1 MTFEPLIKEYKSTFV
16 YEFICIKCGDSGTT
30 SYEHG
35 SLNTIKSII
44 DGKPMHLLCREKLI
58 PDTTIRVDKHG
69 IETRVKNKDLYGEE
83 EIPHVEMEKTEDI
96 L

>member
-1 MTFEPLIKEYKSTFV
+1 MNFEPLIKEYKSTFV
-16 YEFICIKCGDSGTT
+16 YEFICIKCGNAGTT

-58 PDTTIRVDKHG
+58 PDTTIIVNKQG
-69 IETRVKNKDLYGEE
+69 LETRVKNKDLYGEE
-83 EIPHVEMEKTEDI
+83 EIPHVKMEKKEEI